1 MIAKLKKL
9 EAADGSPGSAVSPDM
24 DRTGTSPPKPD
35 RPSPELQILAVP
47 HDGWL
52 SGPGRRFNCA

>member
-9 EAADGSPGSAVSPDM
+9 EASDNSAGYAMAPDLE
-24 DRTGTSPPKPD
+24 RTSAAQKPAG
-35 RPSPELQILAVP
+35 PSPELQMHAVP

-52 SGPGRRFNCA
+52 SGPGRRIGHA

>member
-9 EAADGSPGSAVSPDM
+9 EATDGSAVNAMALDF
-24 DRTGTSPPKPD
+24 DKPQAKTQKPTV
-35 RPSPELQILAVP
+35 PSPELQMLSVP
-47 HDGWL
+47 RDGWL

>member
-9 EAADGSPGSAVSPDM
+9 EASDGIAVNAMPLDFE
-24 DRTGTSPPKPD
+24 KPQAKAAKPAG
-35 RPSPELQILAVP
+35 RSPELQMLSVP
-47 HDGWL
+47 RDGWL